1 MGLIIDT
8 NALSAIAEADPG
20 AGEQFVQARQVAI
33 PVIVLGEYR
42 FGIAQSR
49 HRRKYER
56 WLEELTSVCEVLD
69 VDVETAT
76 HYAALR
82 GELKRAG
89 TPIPSNDAWIAA
101 LARQHALPVLT
112 RDRHFDLVKGLRRV
126 DW

>member
-1 MGLIIDT
+1 MILDT
-8 NALSAIAEADPG
+8 NALSAIAE
-20 AGEQFVQARQVAI
+20 GEPDASAEFFKARQAAL
-33 PVIVLGEYR
+33 PVIVLGEFR

-56 WLEELTSVCEVLD
+56 WLEDLISVCNVLA
-69 VDVETAT
+69 VDGETAI

-82 GELKRAG
+82 GELKQAG

-101 LARQHALPVLT
+101 LARQHALPILT
-112 RDRHFDLVKGLRRV
+112 RDRHFDFIKGLRRI